1 MKNQL
6 LKKIVLPIFSI
17 LFLST
22 NAQNQSN
29 DYKLNEPNSMNIE
42 IKLFNE
48 HNHVEGLHNIQQF
61 IDTNLSQQLQNVL
74 NEAVINYN
82 IKGISAALMNSNNEI
97 WEGAAGLSHDTITV
111 KPDMLMGI
119 GSITKNF
126 IATIILQ
133 LYEEG
138 LLDLSD
144 SLHNWLPTF
153 QNIDTTVTIR
163 QLLNHTSGIYNYL
176 MYPWIEDTV
185 QAHDPK
191 IWTPEEILETFVLE
205 AYFPPGTDW
214 EYSNTNYI
222 LLGLIIEEVTGHPI
236 LAEFHDRVTIPLNL
250 NSTFLYPDEDYVGV
264 RSHCWIPLYDT
275 LIDITDIENASWYSV
290 YWTAGAIL
298 STPEQIVRWQKEL
311 YEGDLLNDTTI
322 DLMVQPAPYSGGAY
336 GLGTQIGILYSEDVY
351 GHTGDVVY
359 YSSLFYVP
367 SESLSI
373 AVISNTRFAPINDIW
388 LDLYTA
394 YTTATGTQDYL
405 ITELEIVP
413 RPNPFTTYTGLS
425 YKLSHPEKIS
435 LMIYN
440 QMGQIVFQTEE
451 IQQQGNQQLIWN
463 AEQYAGGVYFYRLKV
478 GNVIANGKLVKVR

>member
-6 LKKIVLPIFSI
+6 PNIVVLSI
-17 LFLST
+17 LLIIFNST

-29 DYKLNEPNSMNIE
+29 DYKLNEPNSLSLE

-48 HNHVEGLHNIQQF
+48 VNHVERLHYNQQSF
-61 IDTNLSQQLQNVL
+61 DTNLSQQLQNVL
-74 NEAVINYN
+74 NEAVIDNN
-82 IKGISAALMNSNNEI
+82 IKGISAALLNSNNEI
-97 WEGAAGLSHDTITV
+97 WEGAAGISHDTISV
-111 KPDMLMGI
+111 EPDMLMGI

-138 LLDLSD
+138 SLDLSD

-153 QNIDTTVTIR
+153 QNIDTTVTIM

-176 MYPWIEDTV
+176 MCPWIEDTV
-185 QAHDPK
+185 QAYDPK
-191 IWTPEEILETFVLE
+191 IWTPEEILEAFVLG

-222 LLGLIIEEVTGHPI
+222 LLGLIIEEVTGHSI
-236 LAEFHDRVTIPLNL
+236 LEEFHDRVTIPLNL

-264 RSHCWIPLYDT
+264 RSHCWIPWNNT
-275 LIDITDIENASWYSV
+275 LIDITEIENASWYSV

-311 YEGDLLNDTTI
+311 YEGDLLNDTTL
-322 DLMVQPAPYSGGAY
+322 DLMLQPAPYSGGTY
-336 GLGTQIGILYSEDVY
+336 GLGTQIGILNNENIY

-359 YSSLFYVP
+359 YSTLIYVP
-367 SESLSI
+367 TESLSM

-388 LDLYTA
+388 LDLYTV
-394 YTTATGTQDYL
+394 YSTVTGTKDNM
-405 ITELEIVP
+405 ITEFELIP
-413 RPNPFTTYTGLS
+413 RPNPFNTYTTLS
-425 YKLSHPEKIS
+425 YELLQPEKIS
-435 LMIYN
+435 LMIFN
-440 QMGQIVFQTEE
+440 QLGQIVFQLEE
-451 IQQQGNQQLIWN
+451 IQLQGTQQLIWN
-463 AEQYAGGVYFYRLKV
+463 AEHFSEGVYYYNLKV
-478 GNVIANGKLVKVR
+478 GDAVANGKMVKVK